1 MLQYNWQLWL
11 AFPSVDYAAYGV
23 GAQLYA
29 TSFLPFKCDKYSAVS
44 VIISLA
50 MFGWLG
56 CTSPPRRI
64 GHQMFW
70 GCVILLLANFG
81 QRPLS

>member
-1 MLQYNWQLWL
+1 MVGIVQSGDGMLDKPAFKIYRSAILLDSIRKCGSRPNVL
-11 AFPSVDYAAYGV
+11 ARI
-23 GAQLYA
+23 
-29 TSFLPFKCDKYSAVS
+29 SFL
-44 VIISLA
+44 
-50 MFGWLG
+50 FGWLG